1 MCEYNRDRCLPM
13 APSSSSSSTDE
24 QSTPARLMELEREAK
39 RARELMAEVVRLVQE
54 NGLTREDFSLELI
67 KQAARTVSQQAELAR
82 EAAAKLGEAA
92 QDEHGS
98 AQAILENARTVIR
111 RASLFVQLQV
121 FALDGTLE
129 RYVPR
134 FPRH

>member
-1 MCEYNRDRCLPM
+1 M
-13 APSSSSSSTDE
+13 ATGPPSSSTDE
-24 QSTPARLMELEREAK
+24 QSTLARLTELEREAK
-39 RARELMAEVVRLVQE
+39 RARELMAEVVRLVRE
-54 NGLTREDFSLELI
+54 NGLTREDFSFELI
-67 KQAARTVSQQAELAR
+67 NQAARTVSQQLELAR
-82 EAAAKLGEAA
+82 AAVQLDETA

-129 RYVPR
+129 RYAPPP
-134 FPRH
+134 PRH